1 MKKLIT
7 LVLSAAMLLSL
18 LCVTAFAE
26 TSTDCPGGDSC
37 THVAEITADGT
48 TTHYDTLVNAVAAAK
63 DGETV
68 KLLRDAEGGGVM
80 IKADNAKE
88 ITIDLDE
95 HTYTCADPAV
105 GSTGYESQGF
115 HFEKGCVITIQNG
128 TLNAKEGTGVKML
141 IQNYCDLTLNDV
153 TVDGANLA
161 GSGVKY
167 TMSNNNG
174 EVRIKN
180 SVIKAADG
188 GVAFDVYSF
197 GSYTGANVTVENSD
211 VYGKIEVGAS
221 DGANTT
227 DLKLQIKSGT
237 FTGTLDV
244 TEGFAENVAITG
256 GTFSEDVSEYIDDSE
271 VAEVLIDNTYYVG
284 DAATAAIKALRPG
297 QQVTVVAGSVK
308 IGFLTLEAGKTYTYP
323 KSNPGSGSSNSGTNS
338 GTTITQ
344 SPKTADA
351 GIAVYGVMSVM
362 SLLGMGYV
370 SKKKSR

>member
-7 LVLSAAMLLSL
+7 FVLSAAMLLSL
-18 LCVTAFAE
+18 LCVTAFAGE
-26 TSTDCPGGDSC
+26 STNCPDGDSC
-37 THVAEITADGT
+37 TQHVAKITVGET
-48 TTHYDTLVNAVAAAK
+48 TTHYDTLAEAVAAVSA
-63 DGETV
+63 DGTQTTII
-68 KLLRDAEGGGVM
+68 LLRDAEGSGVKVKDGQN
-80 IKADNAKE
+80 I
-88 ITIDLDE
+88 IFDLAT
-95 HTYTCADPAV
+95 HTYKVTDTV
-105 GSTGYESQGF
+105 GSSGTETNGFQLLQGSTVTF
-115 HFEKGCVITIQNG
+115 TNG
-128 TLNAKEGTGVKML
+128 TLTSETAQIL
-141 IQNYCDLTLNDV
+141 IQNYCNLTLDGV
-153 TVDGANLA
+153 TVDGTSLA
-161 GSGVKY
+161 GAKY
-167 TMSNNNG
+167 AVSNNNG

-256 GTFSEDVSEYIDDSE
+256 GTFSVDVSPYIDDSE

-323 KSNPGSGSSNSGTNS
+323 KSNPGSGSSNSNNS

>member
-48 TTHYDTLVNAVAAAK
+48 TTHYDTLAEAVAAVSA
-63 DGETV
+63 DGTQTTII
-68 KLLRDAEGGGVM
+68 LLRDAEGSGVKVKDGQN
-80 IKADNAKE
+80 I
-88 ITIDLDE
+88 IFDLAT
-95 HTYTCADPAV
+95 HTYKVTDTV
-105 GSTGYESQGF
+105 GSSGTETNGFQLLQGSTVTF
-115 HFEKGCVITIQNG
+115 TNG
-128 TLNAKEGTGVKML
+128 TLTSETAQIL
-141 IQNYCDLTLNDV
+141 IQNYCNLTLDGV
-153 TVDGANLA
+153 TVDGTSLA
-161 GSGVKY
+161 GAKY
-167 TMSNNNG
+167 AVSNNNG
-174 EVRIKN
+174 NVLIKN

-197 GSYTGANVTVENSD
+197 GSYTGANVTVENSVVD
-211 VYGKIEVGAS
+211 GKIEVGAS
-221 DGANTT
+221 NGANTDT
-227 DLKLQIKSGT
+227 LELQIVSGT
-237 FTGTLDV
+237 FTGPLDV
-244 TEGFAENVAITG
+244 TAGLAEEVTITG
-256 GTFSEDVSEYIDDSE
+256 GTFSEDVSPYIDDSE

-323 KSNPGSGSSNSGTNS
+323 KSNPGSGSSNSNNNS

-351 GIAVYGVMSVM
+351 GIAVYGLMSVM